1 MIEYYKNLFLLHEYR
16 GFTYQ
21 DMYDMLPFE
30 IETILPGLIMLD
42 NHERKEREE
51 KAQKGMV

>member
-1 MIEYYKNLFLLHEYR
+1 MLHEYR

-21 DMYDMLPFE
+21 DLYDMLPFE

-42 NHERKEREE
+42 NQERKEREE
-51 KAQKGMV
+51 KAKQGIIS